1 MIMLI
6 DLIIYFIAGLENY
19 LSPADVSDVVSV
31 LAITIPCIIV
41 GFVCYMIVW
50 AIQGVF
56 NRR

>member
-1 MIMLI
+1 MLI

-19 LSPADVSDVVSV
+19 LTPADVSDVVSV